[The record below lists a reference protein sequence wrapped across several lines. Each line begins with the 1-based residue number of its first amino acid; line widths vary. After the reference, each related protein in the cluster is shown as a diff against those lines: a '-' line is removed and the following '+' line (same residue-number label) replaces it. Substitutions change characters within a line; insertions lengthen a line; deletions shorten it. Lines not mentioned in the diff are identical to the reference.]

1 MSVYP
6 FLFIFH
12 LIRWYLEVKGGEEKK
27 YCCFLLIS
35 IAMFPFFFSLSNQ
48 VFNHLPLIVCC
59 GKQEIKGRKNKEN
72 KTKLI
77 DLSKNKRWGVGFE
90 YST

>member
-1 MSVYP
+1 
-6 FLFIFH
+6 
-12 LIRWYLEVKGGEEKK
+12 
-27 YCCFLLIS
+27 
-35 IAMFPFFFSLSNQ
+35 MFPFNQ
-48 VFNHLPLIVCC
+48 VFNHRPLIVCC